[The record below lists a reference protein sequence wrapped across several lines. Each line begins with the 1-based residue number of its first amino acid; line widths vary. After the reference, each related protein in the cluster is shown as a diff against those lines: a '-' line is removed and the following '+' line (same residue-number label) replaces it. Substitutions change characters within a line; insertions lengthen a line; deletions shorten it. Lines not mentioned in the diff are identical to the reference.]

1 MNQTTIISSHE
12 TLHTIIY
19 NLLDSGHITWQTEA
33 DLISAVNNS
42 PSQNIY

>member
-19 NLLDSGHITWQTEA
+19 NLLDRGLITPETTD

-42 PSQNIY
+42 PTQNIY